1 MPVGLCNVIWM
12 IFSRFSIA
20 CRRIWRVK
28 TQGLLMC
35 ILELR
40 RFNLWQ
46 ADNKRA
52 FPLICHVSVARCT
65 FLGLLPLVLLAGN
78 VSGQIQTPLPQSPG
92 AGSAGQ
98 DSASMSPSEPAG
110 ARLRIGRGDEV
121 EIRVYGAP
129 DLSQP
134 NKVNDEGNISMP
146 LLGYVHLE
154 GLTSKEAEELIA
166 RRLREGEFLKDP
178 QVTVLVK
185 QYMSD
190 GVTLLGEINRPG
202 IYPVPNSGRLLDL
215 ILAAGGLTQKAGYTA
230 VVKRREQGDSPLTI
244 QLAGDQPTDNIQ
256 VMPGDTITIPKGK
269 IVYVLGAVNQPG
281 GYVMPDGSL
290 SVLEA
295 VARAN
300 GPSAGAS
307 LGKTQLLHRNEGVI

>member
-1 MPVGLCNVIWM
+1 
-12 IFSRFSIA
+12 
-20 CRRIWRVK
+20 
-28 TQGLLMC
+28 
-35 ILELR
+35 
-40 RFNLWQ
+40 
-46 ADNKRA
+46 
-52 FPLICHVSVARCT
+52 
-65 FLGLLPLVLLAGN
+65 
-78 VSGQIQTPLPQSPG
+78 
-92 AGSAGQ
+92 
-98 DSASMSPSEPAG
+98 
-110 ARLRIGRGDEV
+110 V

-166 RRLREGEFLKDP
+166 RRLREGEFLRDP

-190 GVTLLGEINRPG
+190 GVTVLGEVNRPG

-215 ILAAGGLTQKAGYTA
+215 ILAAGGFTPKAGYTA
-230 VVKRREQGDSPLTI
+230 VVKRRERGDSPLTI
-244 QLAGDQPTDNIQ
+244 QLTGDQPMDDIQ
-256 VMPGDTITIPKGK
+256 VMPGDIISIPKGK

-281 GYVMPDGSL
+281 GYVIPDESL

-300 GPSAGAS
+300 GPSANAS
-307 LGKTQLLHRNEGVI
+307 LGKTQLLHRREGVITQVPIPLPSVMKGKTPDPKLQADDILYIPPKSEKSAYRTVMSLASLAGTVAIFRPY

>member
-1 MPVGLCNVIWM
+1 
-12 IFSRFSIA
+12 
-20 CRRIWRVK
+20 
-28 TQGLLMC
+28 
-35 ILELR
+35 
-40 RFNLWQ
+40 
-46 ADNKRA
+46 
-52 FPLICHVSVARCT
+52 VARCT
-65 FLGLLPLVLLAGN
+65 ISGLLSLVLLAVN
-78 VSGQIQTPLPQSPG
+78 VSGQIQTPLQQSPG
-92 AGSAGQ
+92 TGSTAQ
-98 DSASMSPSEPAG
+98 DSASASPREPAG

-166 RRLREGEFLKDP
+166 RRLREGEFLRDP

-190 GVTLLGEINRPG
+190 GVTVLGEVNRPG

-215 ILAAGGLTQKAGYTA
+215 ILAAGGFTPKAGYTA
-230 VVKRREQGDSPLTI
+230 VVKRRERGDSPLTI
-244 QLAGDQPTDNIQ
+244 QLTGDQPMDDIQ
-256 VMPGDTITIPKGK
+256 VMPGDIISIPKGK

-281 GYVMPDGSL
+281 GYVIPDGSL

-300 GPSAGAS
+300 GPSANAS
-307 LGKTQLLHRNEGVI
+307 LGKTQLLHRREGVITQVPIPLPSVMKGKTPDPKLQADDILYIPPKSEKSAYRTVMSLASLAGTVAIFRPY